1 MLEREPVTTHPI
13 AVARSILRPALS
25 LVLAAVVAVVLLC
38 PPAYAAGGVQPAF
51 DALVRSLE
59 APQVRGSGRPAV
71 EDAARRLK
79 VAIQADGGA
88 REGLMAVTRNI
99 VVSLRDGSFSAEASL
114 RALRGIAP
122 RTVLDPGPWRS
133 SAPYPEPVGLS
144 LHQKGEGDCVGIS
157 ALKAFSTTH
166 AGETILRRAVSRDPA
181 GGFAV
186 NLPGA
191 PSRVF
196 HLRDG
201 DLDQYGIGDPAG
213 AAIIGALFQYFGL
226 DPHHAALPTNKV
238 MELLAGNLGRHA
250 RLADAKSSAADIE
263 RFLLGNAPMVGA
275 KVAMVFGGK
284 PAHGGDWSRGD
295 GHAFAV
301 LRIDAASRTVF
312 YTNPWNEG
320 KVHTI
325 AISDLA
331 AQASGTSADF
341 ETVSF

>member
-1 MLEREPVTTHPI
+1 
-13 AVARSILRPALS
+13 
-25 LVLAAVVAVVLLC
+25 
-38 PPAYAAGGVQPAF
+38 
-51 DALVRSLE
+51 
-59 APQVRGSGRPAV
+59 
-71 EDAARRLK
+71 
-79 VAIQADGGA
+79 
-88 REGLMAVTRNI
+88 
-99 VVSLRDGSFSAEASL
+99 
-114 RALRGIAP
+114 
-122 RTVLDPGPWRS
+122 
-133 SAPYPEPVGLS
+133 
-144 LHQKGEGDCVGIS
+144 
-157 ALKAFSTTH
+157 
-166 AGETILRRAVSRDPA
+166 
-181 GGFAV
+181 
-186 NLPGA
+186 
-191 PSRVF
+191 
-196 HLRDG
+196 
-201 DLDQYGIGDPAG
+201 
-213 AAIIGALFQYFGL
+213 
-226 DPHHAALPTNKV
+226 